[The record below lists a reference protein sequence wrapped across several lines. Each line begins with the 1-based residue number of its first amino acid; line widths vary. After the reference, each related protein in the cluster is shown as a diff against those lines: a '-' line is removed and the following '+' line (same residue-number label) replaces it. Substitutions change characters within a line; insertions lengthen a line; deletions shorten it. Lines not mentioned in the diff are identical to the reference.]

1 MDRRT
6 LVQLM
11 GVLAAAR
18 PAISQDRGGRGVAPA
33 GPQGGRG
40 QQPMR
45 VTKEQIS
52 SALKLMGLEFSDPEI
67 DMMLPRV
74 NQALG
79 NYEALRRVEIGYS
92 VEPAFHF
99 APGLSNRV
107 PIKGPQRFDT
117 TIPTAKA

>member
-18 PAISQDRGGRGVAPA
+18 PAISQDRGGRAPA
-33 GPQGGRG
+33 ANATPQGGGRG

-45 VTKEQIS
+45 VTKEQIVG
-52 SALKLMGLEFSDPEI
+52 ALKLMGLEFSDPEI

-79 NYEALRRVEIGYS
+79 NYEALRRIEIGYG

-99 APGLSNRV
+99 APGLANR
-107 PIKGPQRFDT
+107 T
-117 TIPTAKA
+117 